1 LAIIKMSKTA
11 NRPSVVLQGIVLTKR
26 DSLDE
31 VDPFTALTLKGDT
44 NLEILFTEDD
54 REAISEIDPEKF
66 AVITRVLGAKI
77 TTHAEL
83 ESLLL
88 PPKPVKKGR
97 KPTAKK
103 PKATKTKED

>member
-1 LAIIKMSKTA
+1 MSKTA

-31 VDPFTALTLKGDT
+31 VDPFTALTLMGDS
-44 NLEILFTEDD
+44 NLEVLFVEED
-54 REAISEIDPEKF
+54 RESLLEINPERF
-66 AVITRVLGAKI
+66 AVITRVMGTKI